1 MFWAFKLSFDGDV
14 YDFFAWQL
22 FLLLFQNLGSFF
34 PQSGHPDYNTEL
46 ITAVKSFTLQASGA
60 NVMKQYLCKLSW

>member
-1 MFWAFKLSFDGDV
+1 MFTI
-14 YDFFAWQL
+14 
-22 FLLLFQNLGSFF
+22 FLLGNCFCYFSKIWAVFF

-60 NVMKQYLCKLSW
+60 NVTKQYLRKLAW